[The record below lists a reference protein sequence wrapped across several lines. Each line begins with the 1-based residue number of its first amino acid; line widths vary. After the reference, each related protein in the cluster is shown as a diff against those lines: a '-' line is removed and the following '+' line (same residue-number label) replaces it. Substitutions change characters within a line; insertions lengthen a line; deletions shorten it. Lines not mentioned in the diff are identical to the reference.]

1 MNIFKKMETMLN
13 KKFEAGDK
21 IRKPIF
27 IVGCGRAGTT
37 LLFDIVSQHP
47 GLARTDGYPDGEDH
61 EGWIEHGKCIMAE
74 INAVSRV
81 MRSGWVGMGQGDSTG
96 EESAFRSVDL
106 EGRSV

>member
-1 MNIFKKMETMLN
+1 MI
-13 KKFEAGDK
+13 
-21 IRKPIF
+21 I
-27 IVGCGRAGTT
+27 
-37 LLFDIVSQHP
+37 S
-47 GLARTDGYPDGEDH
+47 RTPFRISFFGGAPDFTE
-61 EGWIEHGKCIMAE
+61 AE